1 MGEAND
7 ESPSSGRTLSVP
19 PVGERTAL
27 TPALSHR
34 MGEGDAPP
42 SSSSSFSFS
51 SSMERPNTVSDYE
64 DENEEEEDYKLAMNT
79 LFRGFTAI
87 LYKEFLVVLRDPLTL
102 FFMLFPPVVEMIA
115 FGYALDTDV
124 KHMATLVLDE
134 DRTTE
139 SRQLIEQFV
148 NTQTFRVAGEVRSVT
163 ELANAIRRG
172 KAYVGIQIPP
182 GFTRDLRAGRTAR
195 VQVLVDG
202 SNSSIA
208 SSALNTALN
217 VGFRSA
223 LLQLA
228 ARTGLRELP
237 VEVRPQILYN
247 PEMRSPN
254 FFVPGVIGIVLQI
267 ATCFATAMSLVRE
280 RERGTLEQLL
290 VSPLSRWGLMLGK
303 LTPYL
308 FIGMLMAAALFAVM
322 RWLFQVPIAGDVTA
336 LMFATV
342 PSVFFSGFIFP
353 RETMPWIFYAIGSVL
368 PATYYIELERAIVL
382 RGAHLADFGMNIV
395 VLAAMGLFLFSL
407 CALRFKQK
415 IA

>member
-1 MGEAND
+1 
-7 ESPSSGRTLSVP
+7 
-19 PVGERTAL
+19 
-27 TPALSHR
+27 
-34 MGEGDAPP
+34 
-42 SSSSSFSFS
+42 
-51 SSMERPNTVSDYE
+51 
-64 DENEEEEDYKLAMNT
+64 MNK

-124 KHMATLVLDE
+124 KHIPTIVLDE
-134 DRTTE
+134 DKTVE
-139 SRQLIEQFV
+139 SRQLVDQFV
-148 NTQTFRVAGEVRSVT
+148 NTGTFRIVGDAAGVQDLSDS
-163 ELANAIRRG
+163 IRRG
-172 KAYVGIQIPP
+172 HASVGIQIPP

-195 VQVLVDG
+195 IQVLVDG

-217 VGFRSA
+217 VGLRGA
-223 LLQLA
+223 LTQLSEQVGV
-228 ARTGLRELP
+228 RTLP
-237 VEVRPQILYN
+237 IEVRPQMLYN

-267 ATCFATAMSLVRE
+267 ATTFATAMSLVRE

-308 FIGMLMAAALFAVM
+308 LIGMIMATGLFAVM
-322 RWLFQVPIAGDVTA
+322 QWLFHVPITGDLATLA
-336 LMFATV
+336 LATLLYIFALLSLGLLISTRAQNQIQALQMTMIFIL

-353 RETMPWIFYAIGSVL
+353 RDNMPYIFYALGSAL
-368 PATYYIELERAIVL
+368 PATYYIELERAVVL
-382 RGAHLADFGMNIV
+382 RGAGLMDYWQSILILGGMGF
-395 VLAAMGLFLFSL
+395 ALFTM
-407 CALRFKQK
+407 CTLRFRQK

>member
-1 MGEAND
+1 M
-7 ESPSSGRTLSVP
+7 RTP
-19 PVGERTAL
+19 
-27 TPALSHR
+27 
-34 MGEGDAPP
+34 
-42 SSSSSFSFS
+42 
-51 SSMERPNTVSDYE
+51 
-64 DENEEEEDYKLAMNT
+64 
-79 LFRGFTAI
+79 FRGFTAI

-102 FFMLFPPVVEMIA
+102 FFMLFPPIVEMIA

-134 DRTTE
+134 DRTAETRE
-139 SRQLIEQFV
+139 LIQHFE
-148 NTQTFRVAGEVRSVT
+148 NTQTFRIVGQVQSTT
-163 ELANAIRRG
+163 ELAEAIRRG
-172 KAYVGIQIPP
+172 RACVGLQIPP
-182 GFTRDLRAGRTAR
+182 GFTRHLRSGRTAR
-195 VQVLVDG
+195 VQVLIDG
-202 SNSSIA
+202 SNSTIA
-208 SSALNTALN
+208 SSSLNTALN
-217 VGFRSA
+217 VGFRGA
-223 LLQLA
+223 LLVLSE
-228 ARTGLRELP
+228 RTGLRDLP

-267 ATCFATAMSLVRE
+267 ATTFATAMALVRE
-280 RERGTLEQLL
+280 RERGTIEQLL
-290 VSPLSRWGLMLGK
+290 VSPMSRWGLMLGK

-308 FIGMLMAAALFAVM
+308 GIGVLMAAGLFAVM

-342 PSVFFSGFIFP
+342 LYVFALLSLGLLISTRAANQIQALQMTMIFLLPSVFFSGFIFP
-353 RETMPWIFYAIGSVL
+353 RETMPWIFYAIGSIL

-382 RGAHLADFGMNIV
+382 RGANLGDFGMNIV

>member
-1 MGEAND
+1 MKN
-7 ESPSSGRTLSVP
+7 P
-19 PVGERTAL
+19 
-27 TPALSHR
+27 
-34 MGEGDAPP
+34 
-42 SSSSSFSFS
+42 
-51 SSMERPNTVSDYE
+51 
-64 DENEEEEDYKLAMNT
+64 
-79 LFRGFTAI
+79 FRGFTAI

-134 DRTTE
+134 DRTTQ
-139 SRQLIEQFV
+139 SRELIDEFV
-148 NTQTFRVAGEVRSVT
+148 NTQTFRIVGEVGSPQ
-163 ELANAIRRG
+163 ELTDAIRRG

-182 GFTRDLRAGRTAR
+182 DFTRNLRAGRTAR
-195 VQVLVDG
+195 LQVIIDG

-208 SSALNTALN
+208 ASSLNTSLN
-217 VGFRSA
+217 VGFRRA
-223 LLQLA
+223 LIELA
-228 ARTGLRELP
+228 ARTGFRDLP
-237 VEVRPQILYN
+237 VEIRPQILYN

-254 FFVPGVIGIVLQI
+254 FFVPGVIGVVLQI
-267 ATCFATAMSLVRE
+267 ATTFATAMSLVRE
-280 RERGTLEQLL
+280 RERGTLEQLM

-308 FIGMLMAAALFAVM
+308 IIGMFMACGLFAVM
-322 RWLFQVPIAGDVTA
+322 RYLFNVPIAGDIGGLLLATFLYVFCLLSLGLLISTKAQNQIQA
-336 LMFATV
+336 LQMTMIFIL

-353 RETMPWIFYAIGSVL
+353 RETMPWIFYTIGSCL

-382 RGAHLADFGMNIV
+382 RGASVGDFWFNIV
-395 VLAAMGLFLFSL
+395 LLAGMGFGLFSL

>member
-1 MGEAND
+1 MK
-7 ESPSSGRTLSVP
+7 
-19 PVGERTAL
+19 
-27 TPALSHR
+27 TP
-34 MGEGDAPP
+34 
-42 SSSSSFSFS
+42 
-51 SSMERPNTVSDYE
+51 
-64 DENEEEEDYKLAMNT
+64 
-79 LFRGFTAI
+79 FRGFTAI

-102 FFMLFPPVVEMIA
+102 FFMLFPPLVEMIA

-134 DRTTE
+134 DRTAE
-139 SRQLIEQFV
+139 SRELVDQFV
-148 NTQTFRVAGEVRSVT
+148 NTQTFRVVGEVQSVT
-163 ELANAIRRG
+163 ELADAIRRG

-182 GFTRDLRAGRTAR
+182 NFTRDLRAGRTAR
-195 VQVLVDG
+195 VQVLIDG

-208 SSALNTALN
+208 SSSLNTALN

-223 LLQLA
+223 LTQLA
-228 ARTGLRELP
+228 AQTGIRDLP
-237 VEVRPQILYN
+237 IEVRPQMLYN

-267 ATCFATAMSLVRE
+267 VTTFATAMSLVRE
-280 RERGTLEQLL
+280 RERGTLEQLM

-303 LTPYL
+303 LVPYL
-308 FIGMLMAAALFAVM
+308 CIGMFMAVGLFSIM
-322 RWLFQVPIAGDVTA
+322 RWVFDVPIAGDLNA
-336 LMFATV
+336 LAMATLLYIFALLSLGLLISTRAQNQIQALQMSMIFIL

-382 RGAHLADFGMNIV
+382 RGASLGDFGFNIV
-395 VLAAMGLFLFSL
+395 VLAGMGLALFSL